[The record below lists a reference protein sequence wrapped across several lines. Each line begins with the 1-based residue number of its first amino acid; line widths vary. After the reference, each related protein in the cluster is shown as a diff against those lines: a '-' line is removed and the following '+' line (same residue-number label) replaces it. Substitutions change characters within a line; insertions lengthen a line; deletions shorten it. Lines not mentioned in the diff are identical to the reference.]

1 MMNFAF
7 LISAIRKNEGFL
19 FLLLVTYRNA
29 VAPYTGAWIET
40 GVDAARTIAGSRTL
54 YGCVD

>member
-40 GVDAARTIAGSRTL
+40 DVAQAQAVVQCRTL